1 MNRLSKPCLS
11 LFVCACASGAAAAQS
26 LTGNVGSAGVSEG
39 ERAAE
44 ARVGFDDA
52 GNAAARVQYEQAFS
66 GWYQLRAIA
75 VFRQPE
81 DGGWDY
87 SGLTVENWFQWAE
100 ESRDGA
106 GFNGGLRLAYTL
118 ADGDG
123 GDEAA
128 ARLTLTDRFAEG
140 WEWRA
145 NLIASAGTSDD
156 AESGVDLESRL
167 QLTRS
172 LPGAAFAGGTWRLG
186 AELFSEYGNSRDIPG
201 LDQQAHQFGPIL
213 KAEWDNGVHIQV
225 GARAGLTEGADDAM
239 VKFFLGREF

>member
-1 MNRLSKPCLS
+1 MNRLSKPCLFV
-11 LFVCACASGAAAAQS
+11 FVCACASGAAVAQS
-26 LTGNVGSAGVSEG
+26 LTGNVGSAGVSAG

-44 ARVGFDDA
+44 VRVGMDDA

-75 VFRQPE
+75 AFRQPE
-81 DGGWDY
+81 DGSWDY
-87 SGLTVENWFQWAE
+87 SGLTIENWFQWAE

-128 ARLTLTDRFAEG
+128 ARLTLTDRFAER

-167 QLTRS
+167 QMTRS

-201 LDQQAHQFGPIL
+201 LDQQAHQFGPVI
-213 KAEWDNGVHIQV
+213 KAEWDNGVYIQA
-225 GARAGLTEGADDAM
+225 GARVGLTEGADNTM
-239 VKFFLGREF
+239 MKVFLGREF